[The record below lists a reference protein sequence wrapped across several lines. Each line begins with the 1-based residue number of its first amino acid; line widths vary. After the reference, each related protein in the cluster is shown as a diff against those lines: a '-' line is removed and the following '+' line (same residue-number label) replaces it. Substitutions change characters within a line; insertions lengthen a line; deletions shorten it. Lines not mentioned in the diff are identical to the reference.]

1 MQFIN
6 EEYDAPVGFL
16 YLLQD
21 GFQPFLEVSAKL
33 RSGDQLSEIEGYDLL
48 ILHAF
53 GNIPS
58 HDSLCQS
65 FQHCSLTGTYA
76 ICVSTGLRP
85 KKERE
90 KIVAKCIHTRRSNEH
105 WIVLRA
111 PGQNLYSTVDFGI
124 SPNDRI

>member
-1 MQFIN
+1 MQFID
-6 EEYDAPVGFL
+6 EEYDATVGFL

-33 RSGDQLSEIEGYDLL
+33 RSGDQLSEIEGNDLL

-53 GNIPS
+53 GDISS

-76 ICVSTGLRP
+76 IGVSSGPGRR
-85 KKERE
+85 RE
-90 KIVAKCIHTRRSNEH
+90 YTYPQI
-105 WIVLRA
+105 
-111 PGQNLYSTVDFGI
+111 Q
-124 SPNDRI
+124 